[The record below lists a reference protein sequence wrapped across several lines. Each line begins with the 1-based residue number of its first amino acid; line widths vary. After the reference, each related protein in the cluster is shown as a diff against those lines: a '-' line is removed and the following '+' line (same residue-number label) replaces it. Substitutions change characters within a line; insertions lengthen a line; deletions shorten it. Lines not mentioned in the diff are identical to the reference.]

1 MNYRN
6 SLSED
11 ERNKVKQSRVCVVGC
26 GGLGGY
32 VAEYLL
38 RLNVGKI
45 VAVDGDVFSESN
57 LNRQLL
63 CKKNTLGMN
72 KAEAV
77 KQRAGEIESAS
88 EVAAVSAFLTSDNA
102 EEIIA
107 DCDIVIDALDS
118 LQARRILHSACS
130 KKGIP
135 MVFGAIG
142 AWKLQYAVLMPDCRF
157 LDRMEE
163 MPEYHGEDMLS
174 FIPAMCASYQVAEA
188 VKLLCGGKSEYEN
201 KLCDIDLLADEKLV
215 IEL

>member
-6 SLSED
+6 SLD
-11 ERNKVKQSRVCVVGC
+11 ENERSRISKSRICVAGC

-32 VAEYLL
+32 VSEYLL
-38 RLNVGKI
+38 RLGVGQL

-63 CKKNTLGMN
+63 CKKENLGSS

-77 KQRAGEIESAS
+77 KNR
-88 EVAAVSAFLTSDNA
+88 A
-102 EEIIA
+102 EEINSTSEVLAVSEYLTAENAEKIISG
-107 DCDIVIDALDS
+107 CDLVIDALDNIE
-118 LQARRILHSACS
+118 ARRVLHSACS
-130 KKGIP
+130 KQGLP

-142 AWKLQYAVLMPDCRF
+142 AWKVQYGVLMPDCKF
-157 LDRMEE
+157 LNRLEE

-174 FIPAMCASYQVAEA
+174 FVPAMCASYQVAEA
-188 VKLLCGGKSEYEN
+188 VKLLCIGKSEFEN
-201 KLCDIDLLADEKLV
+201 KLCDIDLIANETII